1 MSNLRTRGVE
11 VLGVTGFSGFIPAS
25 SIEAFQ
31 SDSRVLLVDPW
42 EDLTAKQLKQKYS
55 EQGYVV
61 DVRPT
66 QDPNQRSISLDM
78 EK

>member
-1 MSNLRTRGVE
+1 LSNLRTRGVE

-55 EQGYVV
+55 EQGFEYVC
-61 DVRPT
+61 DFDGIRLF
-66 QDPNQRSISLDM
+66 R
-78 EK
+78 KRK